1 MRACPHCD
9 APLPTPVPAICAAC
23 GNTLGDPPRRES
35 QRPGASSSAPTPPE
49 QTLFEGHPATI
60 GSALDLLLVLVTF
73 GLAWF
78 WLAARS
84 RSTTYKV
91 TTSRVVVETGLAN
104 KKIEQ
109 VDLYRVVDFSV
120 LLPLGERLVGTGT
133 LVLEADDRTLRE
145 SPSKG
150 TLRLE
155 RIRTDVRGLYERVRA
170 ARDADRTRRGVMAMD
185 RV

>member
-9 APLPTPVPAICAAC
+9 APLTAPIPAICASC
-23 GNTLGDPPRRES
+23 GQTLGDPPRRDPAPAS
-35 QRPGASSSAPTPPE
+35 GAPAAPE
-49 QTLFEGHPATI
+49 QTLFEGHPAII
-60 GSALDLLLVLVTF
+60 GSAGDLLLVLVTL

-84 RSTTYKV
+84 RATSYKV
-91 TTSRVVVETGLAN
+91 TTSRVVVETGLAD

-133 LVLEADDRTLRE
+133 LVLEADDKTLRE

-150 TLRLE
+150 TVRLA
-155 RIRTDVRGLYERVRA
+155 RIRTDVRRLYERVRA
-170 ARDADRTRRGVMAMD
+170 ARDADRARRGVMAMD

>member
-1 MRACPHCD
+1 MPI
-9 APLPTPVPAICAAC
+9 PAICAAC
-23 GNTLGDPPRRES
+23 GGTLGDPPRRDS
-35 QRPGASSSAPTPPE
+35 QRPAGGPSAPE
-49 QTLFEGHPATI
+49 QTLFEGHPAI
-60 GSALDLLLVLVTF
+60 VGSFGDLLLVICTL

-84 RSTTYKV
+84 RSTAYKV
-91 TTSRVVVETGLAN
+91 TTSRIVVETGLAN

-120 LLPLGERLVGTGT
+120 LLPIGERLVGTGT

-150 TLRLE
+150 TLRLA

-170 ARDADRTRRGVMAMD
+170 ARDADRARRGVMAMD

>member
-1 MRACPHCD
+1 VRSCPHCD
-9 APLPTPVPAICAAC
+9 APLPALAPAICASC
-23 GNTLGDPPRRES
+23 GNTLGDPPRRDS
-35 QRPGASSSAPTPPE
+35 QRPVAAAAE
-49 QTLFEGHPATI
+49 QTLFEGHPAIVGTF
-60 GSALDLLLVLVTF
+60 GELLLVICTL

-84 RSTTYKV
+84 RSTAYKV

-109 VDLYRVVDFSV
+109 IDLFRVVDFAV
-120 LLPLGERLVGTGT
+120 LLPIGERLVGTGT

-145 SPSKG
+145 SPAKG
-150 TLRLE
+150 SLRLA
-155 RIRTDVRGLYERVRA
+155 RIRTDVRALYERVRA
-170 ARDADRTRRGVMAMD
+170 ARDADRARRGVMAMD